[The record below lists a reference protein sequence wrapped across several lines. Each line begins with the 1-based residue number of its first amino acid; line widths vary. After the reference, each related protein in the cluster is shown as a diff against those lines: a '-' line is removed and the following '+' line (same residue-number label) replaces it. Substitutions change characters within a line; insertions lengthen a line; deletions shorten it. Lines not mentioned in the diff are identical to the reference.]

1 MSVPGPLSHEKGSGS
16 DGNRLSGISGL
27 KEKVEKIFCTDPRV
41 GVSVC
46 LSAATWPRMDLCMP
60 IYRRGSDGKE
70 SACHCRKHRI
80 DPWSRKIPTCGRAT
94 KPMTTTTEHVL

>member
-60 IYRRGSDGKE
+60 IYRRHMPQSSISIYEPKAWAGFLTGPLVQALQGSPLGE
-70 SACHCRKHRI
+70 GLFR
-80 DPWSRKIPTCGRAT
+80 P
-94 KPMTTTTEHVL
+94 